1 MNLRHVGY
9 RAYQCVF
16 GLGARLLPW
25 RQPETITGPGSLAD
39 IPAGFTC
46 IREEDLPQMA
56 AWAAKEA
63 NPTYPVP
70 VIYDRARFIRV
81 IRQVMQ

>member
-1 MNLRHVGY
+1 
-9 RAYQCVF
+9 
-16 GLGARLLPW
+16 
-25 RQPETITGPGSLAD
+25 
-39 IPAGFTC
+39 
-46 IREEDLPQMA
+46 MA
-56 AWAAKEA
+56 VWAAKEA

>member
-1 MNLRHVGY
+1 MN
-9 RAYQCVF
+9 
-16 GLGARLLPW
+16 ARL
-25 RQPETITGPGSLAD
+25 G